1 MNQSKRGPRR
11 GAPGRGRSGRPGGRL
26 GPAVWALLAAAPALL
41 GPTGPGAAAAQGLDP
56 RLDQALRDLKASE
69 PSITEVQ
76 QAALAF
82 FNVAPDTVEGLR
94 GRAAWKAVLPEINVR
109 FRQGTTTAD
118 NQTFG
123 LGTGAVEPQSRDD
136 ARGDVSEVQIS
147 GTWNL
152 PRLLFNPEVLD
163 VSSAAA
169 LQESVIK
176 EITRLYYTRRRLQ
189 VDLLLDPPRD
199 AATRI
204 AKELRL
210 EEHTATLDALT
221 GRLLSQRAQRRN
233 RGMDAPLE

>member
-1 MNQSKRGPRR
+1 MSRRKTSGAESGGSGWARAAVANASKGL
-11 GAPGRGRSGRPGGRL
+11 AL
-26 GPAVWALLAAAPALL
+26 TAVMWTAPAF
-41 GPTGPGAAAAQGLDP
+41 AQGLDA
-56 RLDQALRDLKASE
+56 RTEQALRDLKANE
-69 PSITEVQ
+69 PAIAEVQ

-82 FNVAPDTVEGLR
+82 FKVEPDTVASMR
-94 GRAAWKAVLPEINVR
+94 SRAAWKAVLPEINVR
-109 FRQGTTTAD
+109 YRTGTTTAD

-136 ARGDVSEVQIS
+136 ARGDVSEVQLS

-199 AATRI
+199 PATRI
-204 AKELRL
+204 AKDMRIEEL
-210 EEHTATLDALT
+210 TATLDALT
-221 GRLLSQRAQRRN
+221 GGLLSKRNRSRN

>member
-1 MNQSKRGPRR
+1 MSRRKRGEAEE
-11 GAPGRGRSGRPGGRL
+11 GASGWARA
-26 GPAVWALLAAAPALL
+26 AVSNVSKGLALTAVMWTAPAY
-41 GPTGPGAAAAQGLDP
+41 AQGLDA
-56 RLDQALRDLKASE
+56 RTEQALRDLKANE
-69 PSITEVQ
+69 PGIAEVQ

-82 FNVAPDTVEGLR
+82 FKLEPETVSSLR
-94 GRAAWKAVLPEINVR
+94 TRAAWKAVLPEINVR
-109 FRQGTTTAD
+109 YRTGTTTAD

-123 LGTGAVEPQSRDD
+123 LGTGTVEPQSRDD
-136 ARGDVSEVQIS
+136 AKGDVSEVQLS

-199 AATRI
+199 PATRI
-204 AKELRL
+204 AKDLRIEEL
-210 EEHTATLDALT
+210 TATVDALT
-221 GRLLSQRAQRRN
+221 GGLLSRRARGGA
-233 RGMDAPLE
+233 RGMDDRGMDGPLE